1 MQKNLLLS
9 IFLFCCIFKL
19 SAQASYKLTVGE
31 QPYQEQMNDTLV
43 FENPWFNSTKKVPLG
58 FEFEYFGK
66 SFDSVTVWN
75 DALYFDY
82 ESATEDSA
90 FYFMLPFEAF
100 LSDRSIPGPWTTPQS
115 PITYK
120 TEGIPGDR
128 IFKFQVKNAG
138 FSEGTADDYANF
150 QVWLYEKDQSFE
162 FRYGDIFAPSNAWV
176 DGFNGPVISIVESFA
191 GEVLVLEGEED
202 TPVLSVLDL
211 SDPTLEANVL
221 EMHPINGRMYR
232 FTLSSSSTS
241 NPQHQQLVKVFPNPF
256 REVVTLS
263 VPEIYLGMP
272 FRISNAAGF
281 EMMNGTLANNTLS
294 TSGWPAGHYTLN
306 ISTPQGNTSLILLK
320 K

>member
-1 MQKNLLLS
+1 MQKNLLLT

-31 QPYQEQMNDTLV
+31 QPYQELTNDTLV

-120 TEGIPGDR
+120 TEGVPGDR

-150 QVWLYEKDQSFE
+150 QVWIYEKDQSFE

-176 DGFNGPVISIVESFA
+176 DGFNGPVVSIVESFA
-191 GEVLVLEGEED
+191 GEVLFVEGEEAV
-202 TPVLSVLDL
+202 PVLNLLDL
-211 SDPTLEANVL
+211 SDPTSQGGALET
-221 EMHPINGRMYR
+221 HPINGRMYR
-232 FTLSSSSTS
+232 FSLNSSSTANS
-241 NPQHQQLVKVFPNPF
+241 LQQQLVKVFPNPF
-256 REVVTLS
+256 RDVVTLS

-272 FRISNAAGF
+272 FYVSNATGVK
-281 EMMNGTLANNTLS
+281 MTNGTMSTNTLN
-294 TSGWPAGHYTLN
+294 TSGWPAGYYTLN
-306 ISTPQGNTSLILLK
+306 IGTPEGFTSVKLVK